1 MFPFR
6 EPDLRFRIQVVA
18 PTPER
23 ALELQWVVQDVLK
36 HDGETPLDD
45 VDKILTTG
53 WLATAEEALEMFKE
67 LCGQNVIE
75 DRERQQS

>member
-1 MFPFR
+1 MFLFR

-23 ALELQWVVQDVLK
+23 ALELEWVVQDVLK
-36 HDGETPLDD
+36 TEGGIPPDD

-53 WLATAEEALEMFKE
+53 WLATAEEALQMFME
-67 LCGQNVIE
+67 ICGPKPDEKV
-75 DRERQQS
+75 